1 MLQAAD
7 GTGLA
12 TRCWLG
18 EDGADAVV
26 VIAHGLTANKDDPK
40 VVALADELFAAGY
53 DVVTYDSRGHGDS
66 GGVCTLGKFEELD
79 VAAVV
84 DWARSRAGRIVLV
97 GASMGAVG
105 VLAYA
110 ARHPEL
116 TGVVTVSSP
125 GEWRL
130 PLRWRSLVTAWL
142 ARTGPGRRWAEQKMR
157 VRIGPWVSP
166 ATARSHLPQVRCPVV
181 VIHGEQDPIIPR
193 RSSLAHR
200 LVEDARREL
209 VLVPTMGHAF
219 EPISV
224 SWIREAVTRLVD
236 RDTRSQDR
244 GQLCRPSGA

>member
-1 MLQAAD
+1 MLRAAD
-7 GTGLA
+7 GTELA

-18 EDGADAVV
+18 DESTDVMV

-40 VVALADELFAAGY
+40 VVALADDLFATGY
-53 DVVTYDSRGHGDS
+53 DVVSYDSRGHGQS
-66 GGVCTLGKFEELD
+66 GGLCSLGKFEELD

-84 DWARSRAGRIVLV
+84 DWARSRASQIVLV

-125 GEWRL
+125 RGWRL
-130 PLRWRSLVTAWL
+130 PLRWRSLLTAWL
-142 ARTGPGRRWAEQKMR
+142 ARTGSGRRWAERKMN

-166 ATARSHLPQVRCPVV
+166 DTASSHLPDIDCPVV
-181 VIHGEQDPIIPR
+181 VIHGDEDPIIPR

-200 LVEDARREL
+200 LVVDARREL

-219 EPISV
+219 DPVSV
-224 SWIREAVTRLVD
+224 SWIREAVTRLVA
-236 RDTRSQDR
+236 RQSRTQDD
-244 GQLCRPSGA
+244 GQLCRPSGG